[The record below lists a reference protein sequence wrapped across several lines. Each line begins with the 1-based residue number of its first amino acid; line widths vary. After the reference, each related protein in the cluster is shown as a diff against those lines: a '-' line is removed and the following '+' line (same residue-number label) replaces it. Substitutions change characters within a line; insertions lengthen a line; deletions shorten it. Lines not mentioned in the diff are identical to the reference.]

1 MQHFINIL
9 DHTAADLTALL
20 DTAARL
26 KARMKQGERD
36 TPMQGKTLAMYFQKP
51 SLRTRV
57 SLEVAMNS
65 MGGSAICMEVGNQP
79 LGARES
85 IPDQARVMSR
95 YVDVISMRTFDHAAI
110 EEMARWGTVPVIN
123 VLSDWSHPTQAMADI
138 LTMREHLGELT
149 GRTLTYVG
157 DGNNVA
163 RSLAALC
170 ARLGIRFVCSSPAG
184 YELQAEF
191 LDTLHAVCPGA
202 CIELVG
208 DPREAVADAAAV
220 YTDVWASMGQETEAA
235 ARLAAFRP
243 YQVNAALMQ
252 AAPKGA
258 IVLHCLPAHR
268 GDEITDEVM
277 DSPASVVFDQAENR
291 MHINRALFATLVP
304 HKGDGSRA

>member
-1 MQHFINIL
+1 MRHFINIL
-9 DHTAADLTALL
+9 DHSTDELTALL

-26 KARMKQGERD
+26 KARMKRGERD
-36 TPMQGKTLAMYFQKP
+36 LPMQGKTLAMYFQKP

-57 SLEVAMNS
+57 SLEVAINS
-65 MGGSAICMEVGNQP
+65 MGGSTICMEVGNQP

-95 YVDVISMRTFDHAAI
+95 FVDVISMRTFDHAAI
-110 EEMARWGTVPVIN
+110 EEMARWSTVPVIN

-138 LTMREHLGELT
+138 LTMREHLGDLA

-163 RSLAALC
+163 RSLASLC

-184 YELQAEF
+184 YELDAAF
-191 LDTLHAVCPGA
+191 LDTLRKASPDA
-202 CIELVG
+202 CIELEA
-208 DPREAVADAAAV
+208 DPHRAVSDAAAV
-220 YTDVWASMGQETEAA
+220 YTDVWASMGQETEAE

-243 YQVNAALMQ
+243 YQVNTALMQ
-252 AAPKGA
+252 SAPAGT

-304 HKGDGSRA
+304 HGREPSDA

>member
-1 MQHFINIL
+1 MPHFINIL
-9 DHTAADLTALL
+9 DHTPSELQTLL
-20 DTAARL
+20 DTAAHL
-26 KARMKQGERD
+26 KARMKRGERD

-65 MGGSAICMEVGNQP
+65 MGGSAICMEVGSQP

-85 IPDQARVMSR
+85 LPDQARVMSR

-110 EEMARWGTVPVIN
+110 EEMARWSTVPVIN
-123 VLSDWSHPTQAMADI
+123 VLSDWSHPTQAMADL
-138 LTMREHLGELT
+138 LTMREHLGDLT

-170 ARLGIRFVCSSPAG
+170 ARLGIRFVCSSPEG
-184 YELQAEF
+184 YTLQADF
-191 LDTLHAVCPGA
+191 LDTVRAACPGA
-202 CIELVG
+202 RIDLIS
-208 DPREAVADAAAV
+208 DPHEAVAEASAV
-220 YTDVWASMGQETEAA
+220 YTDVWASMGQETEAE
-235 ARLAAFRP
+235 ARLAVFRP

-277 DSPASVVFDQAENR
+277 DSPASAVFDQAENR
-291 MHINRALFATLVP
+291 MHINRALLATLVP
-304 HKGDGSRA
+304 HTQDGTAA